1 MTGRIWS
8 RSSRW
13 NRAWV
18 RDKKT
23 RVRDKRKGHDAPPV
37 ILVSLPYL
45 GLSPDDGAMII
56 GILVL
61 GGIVLFQLG
70 DLKEPTKRNYKRA
83 RRLVI
88 GSRPPKTADLPT
100 FYPSRTDFTVVLTG
114 RKLIQGGTVLSLDDD
129 VGDFTT
135 GDVFIE
141 GDKIVAVGSGLAAG
155 EAEVSGRACSATSAP
170 TFPWRGE
177 PAV

>member
-1 MTGRIWS
+1 M
-8 RSSRW
+8 
-13 NRAWV
+13 
-18 RDKKT
+18 
-23 RVRDKRKGHDAPPV
+23 

-45 GLSPDDGAMII
+45 GLSQDDGAMII
-56 GILVL
+56 GVLVL

-70 DLKEPTKRNYKRA
+70 DLKELTKRNYKRA

-141 GDKIVAVGSGLAAG
+141 GDKIVAVGSGL
-155 EAEVSGRACSATSAP
+155 RAVFAYG
-170 TFPWRGE
+170 FPWWGKWEERQPCSRATRLRILALRMWWDRRE
-177 PAV
+177 PGMRSPESEFAWWR